1 MKFIHSGGLLLFLIR
16 FKKVSLN
23 QMSANEPGKG
33 MNLRRLALLFYADS
47 VSCHYEQ
54 LHLATT

>member
-33 MNLRRLALLFYADS
+33 MNLRRLALLFYADG
-47 VSCHYEQ
+47 V
-54 LHLATT
+54 